1 MIFALSPMWIGEIE
15 KTKLLPW
22 QIPWVLGHSS
32 GNYLTKRPYSG
43 INAIT
48 THFAVYA
55 YGYSTPWFL
64 TQKQA
69 IKLGGRVKAN
79 AKKFPILFYLER
91 PVFDPF
97 ATTVKEMFA
106 IWHTVY
112 NLDDITGIDIE
123 EMPQEFDHDPIKSCE
138 NIVAKMPKPPQI
150 LHGGFKA
157 CYNMDTDCV
166 TLPTKAKFPQI
177 ETYYATL
184 FHELSHATGH
194 KKRLNRNTILTF
206 FDRTSYGKEELVAE
220 LGAAFLCKHG
230 GIENKTIKASAAYL
244 NSWLKIIKESPTM
257 LIQAAGAAQKST
269 DFILRKKKKKKPV
282 KKTTTKTKKK
292 VNKKK

>member
-1 MIFALSPMWIGEIE
+1 MAKKQSVYAVITNKIIEMIE

-69 IKLGGRVKAN
+69 IKLGGRVKAK
-79 AKKFPILFYLER
+79 ARKFPVLFYLER

-97 ATTVKEMFA
+97 TDGVKEMFA

-112 NLDDITGIDIE
+112 NVDDIAGIEIEDI
-123 EMPQEFDHDPIKSCE
+123 PQEFNHAPIKRCE
-138 NIVAKMPKPPQI
+138 TIVAKMPKPPQL

-166 TLPTKAKFPQI
+166 TLPTKSKFPKI

-194 KKRLNRNTILTF
+194 KKRLNRHMILTS
-206 FDRTSYGKEELVAE
+206 SYGKEELVAE
-220 LGAAFLCKHG
+220 LGAAFLCMHG

-244 NSWLKIIKESPTM
+244 NSWLKIIRESPTM

-269 DFILRKKKKKKPV
+269 NFILRKKKKKKLV
-282 KKTTTKTKKK
+282 KKSVTKTKTKK
-292 VNKKK
+292 